1 VKHDFPN
8 GDEPGVKLKATE
20 ARDVPSPLAH
30 RSLRM
35 RARADCRAAIHHSSK
50 ASRQWTQWPALA
62 PPRLLLRLLNQP
74 IERVPQFEG

>member
-1 VKHDFPN
+1 MTPSRNALRQFKAAN
-8 GDEPGVKLKATE
+8 GLPSDDIW
-20 ARDVPSPLAH
+20 DVAG
-30 RSLRM
+30 
-35 RARADCRAAIHHSSK
+35 ADCRAAIHHSSK